1 MKTIKKIFSI
11 IFNPLTNL
19 FKIETLIDSSFFDKH
34 HFFVWLLTLL
44 CVVALMIVVYMF
56 IW

>member
-19 FKIETLIDSSFFDKH
+19 FKIETSIDSSFLISIISLFG
-34 HFFVWLLTLL
+34 F
-44 CVVALMIVVYMF
+44 
-56 IW
+56 

>member
-19 FKIETLIDSSFFDKH
+19 FKIETSIDDKH